1 MTTSSIQQRLQA
13 VQARIAETEGSIR
26 NLQQELG
33 EVTQELETLEGER
46 QQYQL
51 LGDICASLD
60 KLSEMGASEL
70 FWGSEELSSGQAE
83 QLEHV
88 RSNVAEFRTKFDAI
102 AENRQAIQ
110 QRIDEQNYLIGD
122 LNEALDELYEQEE
135 REKYDYLVEREER
148 PLPYRPMIM
157 PWTRQGE
164 DENRFRKSLLLVF
177 LIVMALSGLIRVW
190 ELPELDEEE
199 IEVPEHLVKL
209 VKKQKPKPKPP
220 EPKKQEEKKEEKKEE
235 EKKPSEQKPKP
246 TPEETQQAR
255 KKAETS
261 GVLAFKDN
269 FSDLLADDVDANL
282 GASAN
287 LSNKGAKAKND
298 GSRDLV
304 MSQAKSSSGGIN
316 TASLSR
322 STGGSAGQR
331 MGDGVSFSRVE
342 SGIGTDMIA
351 EDRPLSSGDGPSRTD
366 EEIQIVFDRYKAA
379 LYRIYN
385 RELRQDPTLRGRMVL
400 KLTIQPD
407 GSVSAVSVD
416 SSDMDS
422 AALSSKIVARVRSF
436 NFGPKE
442 GVPAVTILYP
452 IDFLPAS

>member
-88 RSNVAEFRTKFDAI
+88 RSNVAEFRAKFDAI
-102 AENRQAIQ
+102 AENRQEIQ

-199 IEVPEHLVKL
+199 VEVPEHLVKL

-220 EPKKQEEKKEEKKEE
+220 EPKKPEEKKEEKKEE

>member
-13 VQARIAETEGSIR
+13 VQARVAETEGTIK
-26 NLQQELG
+26 NLQQEFG
-33 EVTQELETLEGER
+33 DVTQELETLEGER

-60 KLSEMGASEL
+60 QLSEMGASEL
-70 FWGSEELSSGQAE
+70 FWGSEVQSAGQAE
-83 QLEHV
+83 QLERV
-88 RSNVAEFRTKFDAI
+88 RGKVAEFREKFDAI
-102 AENRQAIQ
+102 EEKRQAVQ
-110 QRIDEQNYLIGD
+110 RRIDEQNYLIDD

-135 REKYDYLVEREER
+135 REKYDYLVERDER

-177 LIVMALSGLIRVW
+177 LVVMSLSGLIRVW
-190 ELPELDEEE
+190 ELPERDEDEEVE
-199 IEVPEHLVKL
+199 IPEHLVKL

-220 EPKKQEEKKEEKKEE
+220 EPKKQEEKKEEKSE

-246 TPEETQQAR
+246 TPEETKQAR
-255 KKAETS
+255 KKAESS

-269 FSDLLADDVDANL
+269 FSDMLADDVDANL
-282 GASAN
+282 GATAK

-322 STGGSAGQR
+322 NTGGSAGQR

-342 SGIGTDMIA
+342 SGIGTDMVA
-351 EDRPLSSGDGPSRTD
+351 EDRPLSDGDGPSRTD

-385 RELRQDPTLRGRMVL
+385 RQLRQDPTLRGKMVL
-400 KLTIQPD
+400 KLTIEPD
-407 GSVSAVSVD
+407 GTVSAVSVD
-416 SSDMDS
+416 STDMDS
-422 AALSSKIVARVRSF
+422 AALSSKVVARVRSF
-436 NFGPKE
+436 NFGPKD
-442 GVPAVTILYP
+442 GVPTVTILYP